1 MDVPRRRSPAPDP
14 APGPGPGPA
23 PSPAPNR
30 TPPTAPASTQDRPRG
45 RLANRIAARRTA
57 GLLAAALVLLS
68 ALPASALSILGGRFE
83 TGQRVEVT
91 GLVTDPDGRPLADV
105 EVVLELAREVFSLRE
120 LGRTTK
126 KVTPVT
132 TTTNGRG
139 EYTIAF
145 PWDDYYNKFELV
157 VGVPVRGRNG
167 ERFTELERVDLTRRL
182 QKGSPVVATV
192 TVENAAFIRN
202 LREFLAAV
210 DSEDEQRVYRE
221 LGRPDRVRETK
232 SPNQSETAWWYFDV
246 GRVYRFVDGRLRG
259 TERFDPVEG
268 FEEP

>member
-14 APGPGPGPA
+14 AP
-23 PSPAPNR
+23 SPAPNR
-30 TPPTAPASTQDRPRG
+30 TPPTASAPTPDASRGGTRG
-45 RLANRIAARRTA
+45 RLANRTPARRTA
-57 GLLAAALVLLS
+57 GLLAAALFLVS
-68 ALPASALSILGGRFE
+68 TLPASALSILGGRFE

-145 PWDDYYNKFELV
+145 PWDDYYNEFELV
-157 VGVPVRGRNG
+157 VGVPVRGRDG

-202 LREFLAAV
+202 LREFLATV
-210 DSEDEQRVYRE
+210 DSEDEQRVYQE

-232 SPNQSETAWWYFDV
+232 SPDQSETAWWYFDV

>member
-1 MDVPRRRSPAPDP
+1 MDVPRRRSPAFD
-14 APGPGPGPA
+14 PA

-30 TPPTAPASTQDRPRG
+30 TPPTAPAATPDAPRGGTRG
-45 RLANRIAARRTA
+45 RLANRPPARRTA
-57 GLLAAALVLLS
+57 GLLAAALFLVS

-132 TTTNGRG
+132 TTTNGQG

-145 PWDDYYNKFELV
+145 PWDDYYNKFELA
-157 VGVPVRGRNG
+157 VGVPVRGRSG

-202 LREFLAAV
+202 LREFLATV

-232 SPNQSETAWWYFDV
+232 SSDQSETAWWYFDV

-268 FEEP
+268 FDAR